1 MTRRTRNSPMAL
13 RHGGESID
21 QPRRIGSV
29 NVYRLLTLQG
39 QRVTLN
45 LVWAMEAALRD
56 QHWMDL
62 PPEANA
68 RIWPGRGILPT

>member
-13 RHGGESID
+13 RHGVESID